1 MLTAGHQ
8 LMFLCFSQ
16 LMANVAPSA
25 NVLAKI
31 VKLSEIPEGKNVVV
45 KWRSRPLFINHRT
58 QVEIDHERTVDI
70 STLRD
75 PQTDASRVQKSEW
88 LVLLGVCSHLGGN

>member
-1 MLTAGHQ
+1 LKLEVQQIVIKNKNQLFVFFSSFFFFDSHFNQFLETQAPLMLTAGHQ
-8 LMFLCFSQ
+8 LMFLCSSQ

-45 KWRSRPLFINHRT
+45 K
-58 QVEIDHERTVDI
+58 
-70 STLRD
+70 
-75 PQTDASRVQKSEW
+75 
-88 LVLLGVCSHLGGN
+88 

>member
-8 LMFLCFSQ
+8 LMFLCSSQ

-31 VKLSEIPEGKNVVV
+31 VKLSEKPEGKNVV
-45 KWRSRPLFINHRT
+45 
-58 QVEIDHERTVDI
+58 EM
-70 STLRD
+70 
-75 PQTDASRVQKSEW
+75 
-88 LVLLGVCSHLGGN
+88 